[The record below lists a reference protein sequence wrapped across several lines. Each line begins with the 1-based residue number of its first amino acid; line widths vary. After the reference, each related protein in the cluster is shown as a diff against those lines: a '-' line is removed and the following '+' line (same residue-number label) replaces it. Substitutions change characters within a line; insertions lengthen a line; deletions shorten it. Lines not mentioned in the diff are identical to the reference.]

1 MLDFN
6 DKLKPCGGSVKGQV
20 YRIPR
25 PAPFLS
31 VFLTGIY
38 FRLIFLSGCFYWF

>member
-20 YRIPR
+20 YRI
-25 PAPFLS
+25 APFPRS
-31 VFLTGIY
+31 VQ
-38 FRLIFLSGCFYWF
+38 IF